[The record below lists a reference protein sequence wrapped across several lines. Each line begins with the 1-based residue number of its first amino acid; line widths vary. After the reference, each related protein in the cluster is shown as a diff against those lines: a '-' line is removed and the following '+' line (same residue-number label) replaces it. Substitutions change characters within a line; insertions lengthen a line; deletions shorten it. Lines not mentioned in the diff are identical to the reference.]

1 MPVDGVEDVVKLV
14 GPSGFLES
22 QAELSFQEKD
32 GDGLHEQKPDKHS
45 KGGGNVM
52 AGVVAVRRS
61 GEVVDVRAS
70 RLVSVP
76 VGVGDIIEKKLLIAD
91 KSAFF
96 KLSIS
101 KI

>member
-14 GPSGFLES
+14 SPSGFLES

-61 GEVVDVRAS
+61 VEVVDVRAS
-70 RLVSVP
+70 RLVGVP
-76 VGVGDIIEKKLLIAD
+76 VGRSLY
-91 KSAFF
+91 
-96 KLSIS
+96 
-101 KI
+101 

>member
-1 MPVDGVEDVVKLV
+1 MPVDGVKDVVKLV

-32 GDGLHEQKPDKHS
+32 GDGLNEQKSDKHS

-61 GEVVDVRAS
+61 VEVVDVRHLS
-70 RLVSVP
+70 SITLLMSHFQQ
-76 VGVGDIIEKKLLIAD
+76 GVGGQLIN
-91 KSAFF
+91 
-96 KLSIS
+96 LPL
-101 KI
+101 